1 MVEPKNADEV
11 QLPIRYVGAND
22 VPILLANQ
30 FLLQPDEHGGGFI
43 LSVAQL
49 APPILMG
56 SIEQR
61 RAQAGEIEFVPIR
74 IIGRYS
80 LARERAEALAGLLS
94 RALAGG
100 AAEGGEVA
108 EVPT

>member
-11 QLPIRYVGAND
+11 QLPVRYVGAND

-30 FLLQPDEHGGGFI
+30 FLIQADEHGGGFI
-43 LSVAQL
+43 LSVGQL

-80 LARERAEALAGLLS
+80 LARERAQALAGLLT

-100 AAEGGEVA
+100 ETEEAEAPE
-108 EVPT
+108 EPT

>member
-11 QLPIRYVGAND
+11 QLPVRYVGAND

-30 FLLQPDEHGGGFI
+30 FLLQVDEHGGGFI
-43 LSVAQL
+43 LSIAQL

-61 RAQAGEIEFVPIR
+61 RAQAGEI
-74 IIGRYS
+74 GRYS
-80 LARERAEALAGLLS
+80 LARERAEALAGLLE
-94 RALAGG
+94 RALAGS
-100 AAEGGEVA
+100 AAEDGEA
-108 EVPT
+108 PEEPT